1 MRIVSLG
8 FPMPGPCVD
17 NHTFANAPSFFDYDA
32 IVVDPRPLSDL
43 IEEIADGSELHTA
56 RSGERVVNGGSSANA
71 VGLGDLLRDRRD
83 ETAWLLA
90 RGGIVVC
97 FAYPNVMHE
106 RVAGLAGCDRYCWL
120 PAPEGVR
127 YDEPFLRRGEGTG
140 IEPAAS
146 DHPFEAFLTLFANR
160 LAYHAY
166 FEDESR
172 GTVLARSAGGA
183 AVALE
188 LPVGEGRV
196 IFLPPLARPPASE
209 ERYELSNALQ
219 EAVRQTLRLA
229 SSSSAPYWLSD
240 YQLPELVE
248 RLAARSEAATDLT
261 EAKTALAV
269 TDEAVEELERY
280 QRLLWQEGRY
290 GLEEGV
296 RAALALLGFSV
307 TPPELEAPAKI
318 SITDDRLNQRSAML
332 EVDASEGAAGLGGH
346 YRLRQRLEGAIAQ
359 GKPAQGLL
367 VINGYRR
374 TPPAERPA
382 QYDDALRVAAERL
395 RYCVATTV
403 QLFHAVRAA
412 LEGDDATV
420 AAFRERLLTTEGILH
435 DD

>member
-1 MRIVSLG
+1 MRILSLG

-32 IVVDPRPLSDL
+32 IVVDPRALSDL

-56 RSGERVVNGGSSANA
+56 RSGERVVNGPSGPG
-71 VGLGDLLRDRRD
+71 VIGLADLLRDRRD
-83 ETAWLLA
+83 ETARL

-127 YDEPFLRRGEGTG
+127 YEEPFLRRGEGSG
-140 IEPAAS
+140 IEPAPS
-146 DHPFEAFLTLFANR
+146 DHPFEPFLTRFASR

-166 FEDESR
+166 FEDESK

-183 AVALE
+183 AVTLE

-196 IFLPPLARPPASE
+196 IFLPPPARSPASD

-219 EAVRQTLRLA
+219 EAIRQTLRLA
-229 SSSSAPYWLSD
+229 SASNAPYWLRD
-240 YQLPELVE
+240 YQLPGLPE
-248 RLAARSEAATDLT
+248 RSSARSDAATELT
-261 EAKTALAV
+261 EATTALAAA
-269 TDEAVEELERY
+269 DEAVEELERY
-280 QRLLWQEGRY
+280 RRLLWQEGRY

-307 TPPELEAPAKI
+307 TPAELETPAQI

-332 EVDASEGAAGLGGH
+332 EVDASEGAVGLGGH
-346 YRLRQRLEGAIAQ
+346 YRLRQRIEGAIAQ
-359 GKPAQGLL
+359 GNPAQGLL

-382 QYDDALRVAAERL
+382 QFDDALRVAAERL